1 MRCVGLAGCMSGLPG
16 CLCEAQFSDQRV
28 PFLTCVC
35 ARPPTQHLRA
45 YCIRRH
51 EYGPDLLSKITDY
64 TWQAEVFGRSARREQ
79 VAEEVGGMS
88 DMQLHELCEQYPQLR
103 KHALPSDRCEKRLVL
118 RHFHTKYDQFAKTTG
133 SGQT

>member
-1 MRCVGLAGCMSGLPG
+1 VSGWLAACLACRVACVKRS
-16 CLCEAQFSDQRV
+16 
-28 PFLTCVC
+28 FLTSVSLFWRVCVR
-35 ARPPTQHLRA
+35 ALPPNTCVHTS
-45 YCIRRH
+45 IRRH

-103 KHALPSDRCEKRLVL
+103 KHALPSNRCEKRLVL

-133 SGQT
+133 SGHT